1 MNLSTFYYL
10 AILIAIAAKLFGYL
24 QTSWAILVL
33 LALAP
38 IGFIIILAIV
48 AILAAAI
55 SGGANSNKPYNRFK
69 R

>member
-24 QTSWAILVL
+24 QTSCAILVL

-38 IGFIIILAIV
+38 IGLIILLAFV

>member
-38 IGFIIILAIV
+38 IGLIILLAFV

-55 SGGANSNKPYNRFK
+55 SGGPNSNKLYNRFK

>member
-24 QTSWAILVL
+24 QTSWTILVL

-38 IGFIIILAIV
+38 IGLITILAIV